1 MECDAGLA
9 RHGGMVRYLPRE
21 ECGRRLRENIRE
33 REGGKQTVLLVEFS
47 AVELEAKTKVEQL
60 LLPPLFMF
68 FSIYVIEYRAG

>member
-1 MECDAGLA
+1 M
-9 RHGGMVRYLPRE
+9 
-21 ECGRRLRENIRE
+21 RENTRE